1 MISIKTGTKLTGIL
15 SWLHKTPNFLMYK
28 IINCVN
34 LRLDKINWINLPSSL
49 TRCPVAKS
57 WEMTSGGKVLPQ
69 DEIDVA
75 VVVFVVGWMVILSE
89 SQDEKENYKWSI
101 GISQHNLLKALFLP
115 LIKSMMVNWWRLKY
129 FAKFA

>member
-1 MISIKTGTKLTGIL
+1 
-15 SWLHKTPNFLMYK
+15 
-28 IINCVN
+28 
-34 LRLDKINWINLPSSL
+34 
-49 TRCPVAKS
+49 
-57 WEMTSGGKVLPQ
+57 MTSGGKVLPQ

-115 LIKSMMVNWWRLKY
+115 LIKSMMMNWWRLNY
-129 FAKFA
+129 FAKFAYLKANSG